1 MRAYREKIKRPHLYQ
16 LRELALAF
24 TFCGGFIDAY
34 TFTER
39 GGTLAAGQ
47 TGNIIFFGT
56 DIAKHNLPGLTTKV
70 ATFLAYIL
78 GLIVVTTI
86 ALKVKS
92 KYKRIFCILPIMF
105 ISLVVGFVPT
115 SVPNVFVVPFL
126 AFGIAMQTIAFNK
139 IEGLGYRNTVST
151 GNLQKAVIAW
161 TKYFVNHDSS
171 KTRAASNYLLLV
183 ISFICGAI
191 VSALLDNYFGIHT
204 IWIAASLLVIINFCY
219 GLMVYHRDNFY
230 PGEKL

>member
-56 DIAKHNLPGLTTKV
+56 DIAKHDLPGLTTKV

-105 ISLVVGFVPT
+105 ISLVVGFVT
-115 SVPNVFVVPFL
+115 ML
-126 AFGIAMQTIAFNK
+126 ADKATGGSGVAGAAIS
-139 IEGLGYRNTVST
+139 ST
-151 GNLQKAVIAW
+151 
-161 TKYFVNHDSS
+161 
-171 KTRAASNYLLLV
+171 AASAVANP
-183 ISFICGAI
+183 
-191 VSALLDNYFGIHT
+191 SALAEVDAKYAAIAPT
-204 IWIAASLLVIINFCY
+204 AAAQIAASVIITSFLTPLFA
-219 GLMVYHRDNFY
+219 GWVYKRNQ
-230 PGEKL
+230 KKAAK

>member
-56 DIAKHNLPGLTTKV
+56 DIAKRDLPGLTTKV

-78 GLIVVTTI
+78 GLIVVTR
-86 ALKVKS
+86 L
-92 KYKRIFCILPIMF
+92 R
-105 ISLVVGFVPT
+105 
-115 SVPNVFVVPFL
+115 
-126 AFGIAMQTIAFNK
+126 
-139 IEGLGYRNTVST
+139 
-151 GNLQKAVIAW
+151 
-161 TKYFVNHDSS
+161 
-171 KTRAASNYLLLV
+171 
-183 ISFICGAI
+183 
-191 VSALLDNYFGIHT
+191 
-204 IWIAASLLVIINFCY
+204 
-219 GLMVYHRDNFY
+219 
-230 PGEKL
+230 